1 MTMTKQ
7 EATKWAQEK
16 AHPFVGKNCRR
27 FFAGAYT
34 GEAGESALG
43 FPALPGNFEGTVVL
57 IEDGMVLLKESTNK
71 FKAIPV
77 HLLTEQVDVGDKA
90 AFVFYKATRFD
101 GSAADGSDDPA
112 VNGIKTFSLGF
123 QKTYIPVR
131 FDRNHRDK
139 ARITKDKDADLPHI
153 QNPYLIDMIEQME
166 EMRVD
171 GGLRNVANIIKDA
184 GATNIRF
191 VDPLEEESADTA
203 PALVLD
209 MDNKVC
215 QATVTVLYRRVPDC
229 YEIQLQKDGE
239 VVAVTQEIFFD
250 QLGSVLIDMI
260 DDGAWK
266 MVKTT
271 ILKRAKKAKVA
282 AAVA

>member
-7 EATKWAQEK
+7 EAIKWAQDK
-16 AHPFVGKNCRR
+16 AHPFVGKNCRQ

-43 FPALPGNFEGTVVL
+43 FPALPGNFEGSVAL
-57 IEDGMVLLKESTNK
+57 IEDGMALLKESTNK

-77 HLLTEQVDVGDKA
+77 NLFTEQVDVGDKA

-101 GSAADGSDDPA
+101 GSASDGSDDPA
-112 VNGIKTFSLGF
+112 VNGMKTFSLGLS
-123 QKTYIPVR
+123 KTYIPVR
-131 FDRNHRDK
+131 FDRNYRDK
-139 ARITKDKDADLPHI
+139 ARITKDESAELPRI

-166 EMRVD
+166 EMRVN
-171 GGLRNVANIIKDA
+171 GGLRNVASVIKDA

-191 VDPLEEESADTA
+191 VDPLEEESAETP
-203 PALVLD
+203 PALVFD
-209 MDNKVC
+209 VDNKLC

-229 YEIQLQKDGE
+229 YEIQLQNGE
-239 VVAVTQEIFFD
+239 GVFAVTQEIFFD
-250 QLGSVLIDMI
+250 QLGSELIETI

-282 AAVA
+282 AAVV